1 MGATAIPSLA
11 FRSCVGEFATGVAIV
26 TAEVDGNPAGMT
38 LNSFTS
44 VSLEPPL
51 VLVCLGHGS
60 RTLAAASKSGRFAVS
75 ILHRGQR
82 QAAVDFA
89 ERGAPFPAQHV
100 RRRPDGF
107 LVVLG
112 AAAVLCCAVV
122 ETIATGD
129 HDLVLGEVMEIEH
142 AGGEPLIFYRG
153 RFGGMEMDAL
163 VPAGH
168 PISLEEGAGW

>member
-1 MGATAIPSLA
+1 
-11 FRSCVGEFATGVAIV
+11 
-26 TAEVDGNPAGMT
+26 
-38 LNSFTS
+38 
-44 VSLEPPL
+44 
-51 VLVCLGHGS
+51 
-60 RTLAAASKSGRFAVS
+60 
-75 ILHRGQR
+75 
-82 QAAVDFA
+82 
-89 ERGAPFPAQHV
+89 
-100 RRRPDGF
+100 
-107 LVVLG
+107 
-112 AAAVLCCAVV
+112 VV